1 MVGTSAAAHAQTN
14 YPMTTTLEL
23 RDSNGRLI
31 TAGESI
37 CPEDGVSV
45 YSNGWAG
52 SGDVSATFHSDPVD
66 LGRHPTDGQGVL
78 EFTFRVA
85 EVTAGMHTL
94 RLEGTGGDGRPRV
107 VEAGILC
114 ECKRSPVSGGSTTG
128 GGNGGGNGAAAVLGQ
143 TVNRSGGVGG
153 TGGALAYAVT
163 GFNPRLLL
171 SVGFDLLVVGYALR
185 RSTSLSRARRG
196 GRESTRWSPPNR
208 HGARPWA
215 PIQ

>member
-31 TAGESI
+31 TAGDSI

-52 SGDVSATFHSDPVD
+52 NADVSATFHSDPVD
-66 LGRHPTDGQGVL
+66 LGRHPTDAGGVL
-78 EFTFRVA
+78 QFSFRVA
-85 EVTAGMHTL
+85 DVATGMHTL
-94 RLEGTGGDGRPRV
+94 RLEGTGADGQPRV

-114 ECKRSPVSGGSTTG
+114 ECKRSPVPGDGTTG
-128 GGNGGGNGAAAVLGQ
+128 AGNGGGNGAAAVLGQ
-143 TVNRSGGVGG
+143 TVERSGGVGS
-153 TGGALAYAVT
+153 TGGALAYAKT
-163 GFNPRLLL
+163 GSNPRLLL

-185 RSTSLSRARRG
+185 RSTCLSRARRG
-196 GRESTRWSPPNR
+196 GHGSTRWSPPNR
-208 HGARPWA
+208 HGATPWA